1 MCKQI
6 EINMMKRALM
16 SSYYGFI
23 NNKFKQLS
31 TEEDKKKFIVHKFYV
46 NGVTPSELL
55 LSF

>member
-1 MCKQI
+1 
-6 EINMMKRALM
+6 MMNRALM